1 MAGQQSVNHY
11 CIGLNDST
19 SHSTVKYSLLWFSLY
34 TKPPYKSC
42 PCATAIMYV
51 TSARQVNN
59 PQRHP
64 WYDWQI
70 HIVAASTYGT
80 YFLDMHGLQTFGV
93 FSTIKTHSVCFS
105 SLSSLEW
112 QPHPLLPW
120 GTHQQPI
127 DGSPRPWSLCPFSDL
142 RPPYRPLTAPTASFT
157 ALGDSSLPLQRL
169 WSTSSA
175 CVSPQSGGFLS
186 EYWIIWCG
194 DGYVRHKTQHLH
206 TSPHFG
212 CCISPV

>member
-93 FSTIKTHSVCFS
+93 FSTIKTHFVCFS
-105 SLSSLEW
+105 LSFKFGMTATS
-112 QPHPLLPW
+112 
-120 GTHQQPI
+120 
-127 DGSPRPWSLCPFSDL
+127 SAAL
-142 RPPYRPLTAPTASFT
+142 RDAPTADRWITTPLIFVSF
-157 ALGDSSLPLQRL
+157 L
-169 WSTSSA
+169 WPPTSVSSA
-175 CVSPQSGGFLS
+175 DSAYCFLHSPGRF
-186 EYWIIWCG
+186 
-194 DGYVRHKTQHLH
+194 KP
-206 TSPHFG
+206 SPAET
-212 CCISPV
+212 VKY